1 MAIYDPAQSHDQNF
15 KNLFVEN
22 PWAAITFAL
31 PKSVNFFQREP
42 EIIAIREETLKTFFA
57 ESFVRTDAPFL
68 VKYDEVAFTF
78 VVEHQH
84 DPRKFSIHHL
94 ARYVSYLEEQH
105 KYDVIPIVF
114 FPNASA
120 KNKSVDRETKSA
132 FMGKRYHYF
141 TYEAVFL
148 PDLPAKKFLKSNNII
163 ARLLLPFMHYSKA
176 DWIEVLDS
184 SVKAVLEL
192 VDPTQG
198 LRQGKYLD
206 FLFYYFN
213 LGKEEW
219 EVYYAHKQKKNEVKE
234 VDMISTLLKEQG
246 RTEGFLK
253 GKTEGFLEGKKE
265 GFLEGEAK
273 GKIKGKIEISRDLL
287 LLLLPK
293 RLGPMPP
300 EIESSVRSLTDL
312 DRIHSIL
319 ARFME
324 INDWHELEQLLD
336 GKK

>member
-1 MAIYDPAQSHDQNF
+1 MRERAMATYDPTESHDQNF
-15 KNLFVEN
+15 KNIIIEN

-78 VVEHQH
+78 VIEHQH

-94 ARYVSYLEEQH
+94 ARYTSYLEEQH
-105 KYDVIPIVF
+105 EHDVIPIVF

-120 KNKSVDRETKSA
+120 KNTGVLRETKST

-163 ARLLLPFMHYSKA
+163 ARLMLPFMRYSKD
-176 DWIEVLDS
+176 DWLEVLDGAI
-184 SVKAVLEL
+184 KGVLEL
-192 VDPTQG
+192 VDPAKA
-198 LRQGKYLD
+198 LRRNKYLD
-206 FLFYYFN
+206 FLAHYFN
-213 LGKEEW
+213 LGEDQW
-219 EVYYAHKQKKNEVKE
+219 EMYHAHKQKKNEVRE
-234 VDMISTLLKEQG
+234 VDMVRTIFEQKRLEGMIEQG
-246 RTEGFLK
+246 
-253 GKTEGFLEGKKE
+253 
-265 GFLEGEAK
+265 
-273 GKIKGKIEISRDLL
+273 RDLL
-287 LLLLPK
+287 LLFLPK

-300 EIESSVRSLTDL
+300 EIESAIRGLTDL
-312 DRIHSIL
+312 DRIQSIL
-319 ARFME
+319 VRFME
-324 INDWHELEQLLD
+324 INDWREIEQLLN
-336 GKK
+336 GKEYAK

>member
-1 MAIYDPAQSHDQNF
+1 MATYDPAQSHDQNF
-15 KNLFVEN
+15 KNIFVEN

-57 ESFVRTDAPFL
+57 ESFVRTDVPFL

-78 VVEHQH
+78 VIEHQH

-94 ARYVSYLEEQH
+94 ARYTSYLEEQQKH
-105 KYDVIPIVF
+105 DVIPIVY

-120 KNKSVDRETKSA
+120 KNNGVLRETKSI

-148 PDLPAKKFLKSNNII
+148 PDLLAKKFLKSDNII
-163 ARLLLPFMHYSKA
+163 ARLLLPFMRYSKE

-219 EVYYAHKQKKNEVKE
+219 EAYYVHKQKKNEVME
-234 VDMISTLLKEQG
+234 VDMISTLLKEKG
-246 RTEGFLK
+246 RTEGFV
-253 GKTEGFLEGKKE
+253 
-265 GFLEGEAK
+265 EGEAK
-273 GKIKGKIEISRDLL
+273 GKSEGMIEQGRDLL

-293 RLGPMPP
+293 RLGPMPA
-300 EIESSVRSLTDL
+300 EIESAIRGLTDL
-312 DRIHSIL
+312 DRIQSIL
-319 ARFME
+319 VRCME
-324 INDWHELEQLLD
+324 INDWREIEQLLN